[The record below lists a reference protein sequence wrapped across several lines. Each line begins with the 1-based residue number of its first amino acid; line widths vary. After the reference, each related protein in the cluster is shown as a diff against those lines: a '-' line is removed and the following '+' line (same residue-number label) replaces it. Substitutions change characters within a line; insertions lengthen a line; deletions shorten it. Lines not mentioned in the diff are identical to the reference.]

1 MTKTILIIIALCSFT
16 FSVFGQTST
25 PAGDGFD
32 KYIFDAYALYSQQ
45 KYEEALTACKKAV
58 ELRPADNRPYALS
71 GAVYLAQWKLEEAS
85 ALFALAIRFS
95 PLNPV
100 LHYMKARADRFRNAR
115 EEGLVSLRK
124 AIELRP
130 NYAEAYLLLGDLL
143 VKDDERTAAFRKA
156 IELDPK
162 LVDAY
167 YYLGMQLETVKKD
180 EKAAEEVYRTAIEID
195 PKKMAGRFNLG
206 RLLVKQGRLA
216 EGRKV
221 WNERTSDEDRTFPNF
236 ITVLVRAER
245 LEAAKQAHAKNTND
259 PEANLKMG
267 LAVMDGDHWVVDGRW
282 ESAIVYFKKALAI
295 KPDLAK
301 AQHAICKAY
310 VEIANVFKSKNEILD
325 QELAKLRKLD
335 SKLADDIVEY
345 RRTYSGGLKAAGPPP
360 PPVKNH

>member
-1 MTKTILIIIALCSFT
+1 MTKTILSIIALCAFT
-16 FSVFGQTST
+16 FSVFGQSSA

-32 KYIFDAYALYSQQ
+32 KFIVEAYTLYSQQ
-45 KYEEALTACKKAV
+45 KYEEALTACKKAA
-58 ELRPADNRPYALS
+58 ELRPTDNRPYAIS
-71 GAVYLAQWKLEEAS
+71 GAVHLAQWKMQEAS
-85 ALFALAIRFS
+85 DLFALAIKFS
-95 PLNPV
+95 PSNPV

-115 EEGLVSLRK
+115 EDGLVSIRR

-167 YYLGMQLETVKKD
+167 YYLGMQLENVKKD

-216 EGRKV
+216 EARKV
-221 WNERTSDEDRTFPNF
+221 WNARTSDEDRTFPNF

-245 LEAAKQAHAKNTND
+245 LEAAKQAHAKNPND
-259 PEANLKMG
+259 PEANLQMG

-282 ESAIVYFKKALAI
+282 ERAIVYFKKALAI
-295 KPDLAK
+295 KPDLTK

-310 VEIANVFKSKNEILD
+310 VEMADVFKSKNEILD

-335 SKLADDIVEY
+335 SKLADDVVEY

-360 PPVKNH
+360 PPAKNQ